1 MNNKYIEDEIKR
13 LDNQIQIEQKRE
25 EGREH

>member
-13 LDNQIQIEQKRE
+13 LDSQIQIEQKRE